1 MKVLIAG
8 DWHSDLHEEEVK
20 RSLRRLGHDVAE
32 FCWHG
37 YFKPSSHILSRL
49 TNLLSRAQNKY
60 LAGPLVR
67 KLNNDFVDKA
77 IDCKP
82 DIVFVYRG
90 THIWASALA
99 AIRLALPSCIIV
111 GYNNDDPF
119 SPAQPKYYWRHFIA
133 SIPHY
138 DLMLA
143 YRTANLAD
151 FKRYGARR
159 VELLRSWYVP
169 DRNHPVELTESDL
182 MKYSC
187 DVVFIGHFEADQRQ
201 ECLEEIVRQ
210 GFKLRLFGPTKYWA
224 HPLSASVEL
233 HALAPVG
240 MVWGADYNR
249 ALNGAKVALCF
260 LSKLNRDTYTR
271 RCFEIPASRTLMLSE
286 YSDDL
291 ASLYN
296 EGIEADFFRDKD
308 ELIRKIRMYL
318 TDEGR
323 RKSVAEAGYRKVTAA
338 GHDID
343 SRIKM
348 VLGWASEIRSAGEM
362 V

>member
-20 RSLRRLGHDVAE
+20 RSLQRQGHDVAD
-32 FCWHG
+32 FRWHG
-37 YFKPSSHILSRL
+37 YFKPGSHVLSRL
-49 TNLLSRAQNKY
+49 TNLLKRAQNKY
-60 LAGPLVR
+60 LAGPLVGR
-67 KLNNDFVDKA
+67 VNKDFVDMTL
-77 IDCKP
+77 DYKP
-82 DIVFVYRG
+82 DVVFVYRG
-90 THIWASALA
+90 THIRTSALA
-99 AIRLALPSCIIV
+99 TIRSALPDCIIV

-119 SPAQPKYYWRHFIA
+119 SPAQPKYYWRHFLA
-133 SIPHY
+133 AIPHY

-151 FKRYGARR
+151 FRRHGARR

-169 DRNHPVELTESDL
+169 DRNHPVELAVNDRV
-182 MKYSC
+182 KYSC
-187 DVVFIGHFEADQRQ
+187 DVVFIGHYEADQRR

-224 HPLSASVEL
+224 GPLRTSVEL
-233 HALAPVG
+233 GALAPVG
-240 MVWGADYNR
+240 MVWGEDYNR
-249 ALNGAKVALCF
+249 ALCGAKVALCF

-291 ASLYN
+291 ASLYE
-296 EGIEADFFRDKD
+296 EGVEADFFRDKD

-318 TDEGR
+318 ADEGLR
-323 RKSVAEAGYRKVTAA
+323 NSVAEAGYRKVTAA

-348 VLGWASEIRSAGEM
+348 VLGWVSQIRSAGGM